1 MKDQTEILRL
11 KELCNTELFKEAKDS
26 VQAETNAT
34 LRVLYIL
41 KEIERRRAFAEK
53 NYPSLYEFCIEYL
66 GYKKG
71 AAYRRIAAL
80 KALKDLP
87 EIEDKIK
94 SGRLDLMTLTQAQS
108 YFSQKQ
114 RHHEPLA
121 KEQKLEILNT
131 LENKSSRESE
141 EFFLKLSPQEIPQ
154 EKLRPI
160 NSETFE
166 LRIAL
171 PKVVQQKI
179 EKLKMLM
186 GANKSHLETIDALNE
201 ALDIA
206 IQSYEKKYKASELKV
221 SATKV
226 PALGKILKT
235 HSQYISVHTK
245 RRIWRRDQG
254 QCSFIDPLN
263 NHQCGSRFRLEIDH
277 ITPKALGGTNDFTNL
292 RLVCRAHN
300 QFAAIKEFGMQK
312 MERFIN

>member
-1 MKDQTEILRL
+1 MKDQVEILRL
-11 KELCNTELFKEAKDS
+11 KKLDNLELFQEAKFS
-26 VQAETNAT
+26 VQSETNAT

-53 NYPSLYEFCIEYL
+53 SYPSLYEFCIGYL

-71 AAYRRIAAL
+71 AAYRRISAL

-87 EIEDKIK
+87 EVEEKIK
-94 SGRLDLMTLTQAQS
+94 AGSLDLMTLSQAQS

-114 RHHEPLA
+114 RHQKPLL

-131 LENKSSRESE
+131 LESKSSRESE
-141 EFFLKLSPQEIPQ
+141 EFFLKLSPKDVPH
-154 EKLRPI
+154 EKLKAI
-160 NSETFE
+160 DSETYE

-171 PKVVQQKI
+171 PRAVQQKL

-186 GANKSHLETIDALNE
+186 GAEKAHVQTIDALDS

-206 IQSYEKKYKASELKV
+206 IQSYEKKHKASELKV

-226 PALGKILKT
+226 PALGKIKKT
-235 HSQYISVHTK
+235 GSQYISVHTK
-245 RRIWRRDQG
+245 RQIWKKDHG
-254 QCSFIDPLN
+254 KCSFVDPISKHRCN
-263 NHQCGSRFRLEIDH
+263 SRFRLEIDH
-277 ITPKALGGTNDFTNL
+277 IMPKALGGSNEPTNL

-300 QFAAIKEFGMQK
+300 QWAAIKQLGFQK
-312 MERFIN
+312 MEGFIN